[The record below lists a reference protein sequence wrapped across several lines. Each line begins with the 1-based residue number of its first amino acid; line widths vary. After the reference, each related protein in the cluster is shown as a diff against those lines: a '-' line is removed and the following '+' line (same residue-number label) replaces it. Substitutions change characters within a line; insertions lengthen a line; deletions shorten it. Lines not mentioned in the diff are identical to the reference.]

1 MKKLTFHLLSNAH
14 LDPVWF
20 WDWREGLNEGVKT
33 CRSMAALLEEFPFLR
48 FSRGEATIYRQIER
62 FDPELFEKI
71 RAFHRAGRWDII
83 GGNLVQPDQ
92 NMPDTATQVRQFLL
106 GQQYFRDTFGEPVRT
121 AWSADCFGH
130 SAGMPEIFR
139 LAGFENFCFSR
150 PAEAQLALP
159 DDLFYWEGPGG
170 SRILSC
176 RLVIGWYGCGRDETL
191 LRLNTALER
200 YADSP
205 RREIALGMGLGD
217 HGGGTTRRQ
226 IREVLAWAESHPE
239 VEVRFST
246 FSDYFNAARQEIAE
260 GFEPPVYRG
269 ELNFCLRGCY
279 SSMAGFKHHF
289 RRTEALVRR
298 AERSESVIRTAL
310 GQKPEGFHREWSDI
324 CFNTFHDILPGS
336 SVERAYEEQS
346 DWLGGAAHSARA
358 REFAA
363 LNDLAATVA
372 VRVPVPADDMPEAVP
387 FLVFNPRPVAYCG
400 PVELETNLDYRP
412 LLGAVPGDKILE
424 VRDENGIPVP
434 FQEVEHEHHCYPEIL
449 WRQRVL
455 CPVELPPFGW
465 KVMTFGYVSHPE
477 YAPAPAGHPAEA
489 LSEHVIGNGEL
500 EVRAV
505 PGSYRIELLR
515 NGKPFAGDGGIS
527 FALYRDP
534 WGSWGDG
541 SEEFDGI
548 HLQELVELWRISEAK
563 VLETGPERA
572 ALWVR
577 FSGGRSQIE
586 LTLRL
591 NRNSSRLEGAA
602 RILWLDRSVRLKMRM
617 PQGDRVVYD
626 VAGAEVTRGET
637 GQVPGVRYAR
647 VFPDRPYSFAADSSY
662 GFDNENGFFTL
673 TLARGSRYS
682 VSDMTAADEFPEH
695 ATERGELKLNFRLAP
710 GGDASALADELEFPP
725 VTILTWPHSGERPG
739 TGSLLPLPALENEGV
754 ELVTLEQESAGTLL
768 ATLQNRTLHPVTVR
782 TAQGGEETL
791 PPWQLRRVSLALK
804 R

>member
-20 WDWREGLNEGVKT
+20 WDWREGLNEGIKT

-48 FSRGEATIYRQIER
+48 FSRGEAVIYRQIER

-71 RAFHRAGRWDII
+71 RAFHRAGRWDIV

-92 NMPDTATQVRQFLL
+92 NMPDTATQVRQFQL
-106 GQQYFRDTFGEPVRT
+106 GQRYFRETFGTPVKT

-176 RLVIGWYGCGRDETL
+176 RLAIGWYGCGRDETL
-191 LRLNTALER
+191 RRLDTALER

-226 IREVLAWAESHPE
+226 IRETLAWAEAHPE

-246 FSDYFNAARQEIAE
+246 FTDYFNAARQEIAA
-260 GFEPPVYRG
+260 GFEPPAFRG

-279 SSMAGFKHHF
+279 SSATGFKYRF
-289 RRTEALVRR
+289 RRAEATVRR
-298 AERSESVIRTAL
+298 AERSESVIRAAL
-310 GQKPEGFHREWSDI
+310 GQEPRDFHREWNDI

-336 SVERAYEEQS
+336 SIERAYEEQS
-346 DWLGGAAHSARA
+346 DWIGGAAHSARA

-372 VRVPVPADDMPEAVP
+372 VRVPEPADDMPEAVP
-387 FLVFNPRPVAYCG
+387 FLLFNPRPVAYRG

-412 LLGAVPGDKILE
+412 LLGALPGDKILE
-424 VRDENGIPVP
+424 VRDENSLPVP
-434 FQEVEHEHHCYPEIL
+434 FQEIEHEHHCYPEIL
-449 WRQRVL
+449 WRERVL

-465 KVMTFGYVSHPE
+465 KVMTFGYVAHPE
-477 YAPAPAGHPAEA
+477 YAPEPAGTPAAA
-489 LSEHVIGNGEL
+489 LSEYAIGNGEL

-515 NGKPFAGDGGIS
+515 NGEPFAGDGGIS

-548 HLQELVELWRISEAK
+548 HLQELVELWRITESK

-591 NRNSSRLEGAA
+591 NRDSSRLEGAA
-602 RILWLDRSVRLKMRM
+602 RIIWLDRAVRLKMRM
-617 PQGDRVVYD
+617 PQGERVVYD

-647 VFPDRPYSFAADSSY
+647 VFNETPYSFAADASY
-662 GFDNENGFFTL
+662 GFDNEDGFFTL
-673 TLARGSRYS
+673 TLSRGTRYS
-682 VSDMTAADEFPEH
+682 TSTMTSAEEFPEH
-695 ATERGELKLNFRLAP
+695 AMERGELKFHFLLATGSGAAP
-710 GGDASALADELEFPP
+710 ALADELEFPP
-725 VTILTWPHSGERPG
+725 VAILTWPHPGKRPG
-739 TGSLLPLPALENEGV
+739 SGSLLELPVENADDV
-754 ELVTLEQESAGTLL
+754 ELVTLEQSAPGTLL
-768 ATLQNRTLHPVTVR
+768 ATLQNRTLHPVAVSG
-782 TAQGGEETL
+782 AETL
-791 PPWQLRRVSLALK
+791 PPWQLHQCTITRK
-804 R
+804 